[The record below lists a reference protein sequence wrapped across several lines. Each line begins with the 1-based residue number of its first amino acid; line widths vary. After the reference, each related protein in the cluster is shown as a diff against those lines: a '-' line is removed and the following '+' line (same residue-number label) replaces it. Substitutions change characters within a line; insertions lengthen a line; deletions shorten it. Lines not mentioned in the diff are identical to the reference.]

1 MELLHQVLIL
11 WAYLNKSTKGHL
23 RSNTMQEQL
32 KAAALSYLRAALS
45 CVGAL
50 YLSGITDPKVL
61 ANAFLAGL
69 IGPVLKALAPN
80 EKQLGI
86 GAK

>member
-1 MELLHQVLIL
+1 M
-11 WAYLNKSTKGHL
+11 K
-23 RSNTMQEQL
+23 EQL
-32 KAAALSYLRAALS
+32 KAAALSYLRAALA

-61 ANAFLAGL
+61 VNAFIAGL
-69 IGPVLKALAPN
+69 IGPVLKAVTPN
-80 EKQLGI
+80 EKQFGV

>member
-1 MELLHQVLIL
+1 M
-11 WAYLNKSTKGHL
+11 KK
-23 RSNTMQEQL
+23 QL
-32 KAAALSYLRAALS
+32 KAAGLSYLRAALS

-50 YLSGITDPKVL
+50 YLSGITDPKTL
-61 ANAFLAGL
+61 ANAFIAGL